1 MFHTL
6 TVGLPDTTLYLRLIG
21 FVIGDVKD
29 HPMRWLLLKVPEQ
42 LSIVTEPP
50 DTSSQTVHQ
59 YVVPGVFSMVV
70 IGVYSPGFSV
80 TWALGLLIR
89 FVTIIGHHPPDGRS
103 YARGIVSPV
112 KKPGSPPHGFI
123 VSVGRFD
130 EDLAHH
136 ADQADLPPQLHPDE
150 EKLASFRNRDLGV
163 HREGLPV
170 GDRLV
175 QQLLP
180 RGVDVAVDDE
190 IGGGLLRVYPGVHVI
205 RASRWDEA
213 ARQ

>member
-1 MFHTL
+1 MTMFHTL

-21 FVIGDVKD
+21 FALVDVKG
-29 HPMRWLLLKVPEQ
+29 HPMRWLLLKVPGQ

-103 YARGIVSPV
+103 YASGIVSPE
-112 KKPGSPPHGFI
+112 KKRGSPPPMA
-123 VSVGRFD
+123 VS
-130 EDLAHH
+130 
-136 ADQADLPPQLHPDE
+136 
-150 EKLASFRNRDLGV
+150 
-163 HREGLPV
+163 
-170 GDRLV
+170 
-175 QQLLP
+175 
-180 RGVDVAVDDE
+180 
-190 IGGGLLRVYPGVHVI
+190 
-205 RASRWDEA
+205 
-213 ARQ
+213 